1 MSTKD
6 APGNRPCFK
15 QAEAQQQ
22 RVPHTA
28 PNGSDGVAARTLAV
42 SVPFVAPD
50 GQAVVLLPAVFIP
63 GAGKLFAL

>member
-1 MSTKD
+1 M
-6 APGNRPCFK
+6 
-15 QAEAQQQ
+15 
-22 RVPHTA
+22 PHTA